1 MTTTILDVL
10 EKFDDVTELAIQDGE
25 PFGYFSVIHH
35 AATSAVFE
43 NIYRFDNPGRLTE
56 FTVLFAEAFFEAMRG
71 YLSGWER
78 PGWVGV
84 FDKDLSVMEHI
95 ELGINAHVV
104 WDLGFTL
111 AEIGDLPSF
120 RHDFDVFHVV
130 SLPVFPRAWE
140 ALDEIVPRARW
151 LRRAATAPFWPWL
164 FNHFRERSWTFAERL
179 LAEPERAQQLCAD
192 QLAYTQKIDRR
203 WRAVLPPFASGE
215 CRDVSANIVRLRKA
229 MQ

>member
-71 YLSGWER
+71 YMTGWER
-78 PGWVGV
+78 PGWKSV
-84 FDKDLSVMEHI
+84 FDKDLSMLESV
-95 ELGINAHVV
+95 ELGINSHVC

-111 AEIGDLPSF
+111 AEIGSLEDF
-120 RHDFDVFHVV
+120 RHDFDVFHEV
-130 SLPVFPRAWE
+130 SLPVFPKAWS
-140 ALDEIVPRARW
+140 ALDQIVPRAKW
-151 LRRAATAPFWPWL
+151 LRRSMSPRFWPWL

-179 LAEPERAQQLCAD
+179 LAEP
-192 QLAYTQKIDRR
+192 
-203 WRAVLPPFASGE
+203 
-215 CRDVSANIVRLRKA
+215 
-229 MQ
+229 